1 MCIFGYVVQQVSS
14 IQYKNTEC
22 NRHRHSG
29 QSRWQNSVFFF
40 KPTVFLGFINFD
52 ILLLL
57 KLFFRHFTKKEA
69 IKVTNIV
76 RNSKQVQT
84 NINTNYR

>member
-1 MCIFGYVVQQVSS
+1 MSYSK
-14 IQYKNTEC
+14 YHPYNTKIL
-22 NRHRHSG
+22 NATDIGTQDNHVG
-29 QSRWQNSVFFF
+29 KILFFFF